1 VAMSLC
7 QYVLARAEL
16 LELMLA
22 ASIAARSFSY
32 ITAAGVW
39 PHYMRSMTASGSG
52 MCRDRGV
59 SQRAYSHW

>member
-1 VAMSLC
+1 
-7 QYVLARAEL
+7 L

-59 SQRAYSHW
+59 SQRAYSHR